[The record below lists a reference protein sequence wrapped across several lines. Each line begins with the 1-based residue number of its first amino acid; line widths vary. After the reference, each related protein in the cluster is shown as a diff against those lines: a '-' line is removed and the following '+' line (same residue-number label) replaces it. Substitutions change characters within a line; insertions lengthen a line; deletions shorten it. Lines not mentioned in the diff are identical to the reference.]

1 MLGVRTRA
9 FRGKGE
15 EEGPAAEGGR
25 HPRNPLGEWG
35 WAASCP
41 SKSLRWLGLRW
52 GCRKV
57 AVWVSPSSCGQVIPR
72 PGAGEMIP
80 PEGQA
85 WSSAGCLSCESA
97 QPASRFAA
105 LRSSMNHSLLN
116 VSKCVYK
123 IKLRPRA
130 APGEAGR

>member
-1 MLGVRTRA
+1 MKDILKCIFGLTHNMTPSLSYKLQTRDGGGEKAGAALGVP
-9 FRGKGE
+9 K
-15 EEGPAAEGGR
+15 GGR
-25 HPRNPLGEWG
+25 VG
-35 WAASCP
+35 
-41 SKSLRWLGLRW
+41 KSFQL
-52 GCRKV
+52 
-57 AVWVSPSSCGQVIPR
+57 R
-72 PGAGEMIP
+72 PGNPPTWRREMIP

-105 LRSSMNHSLLN
+105 LRSSMNHSFLN

-130 APGEAGR
+130 APGGAGR